1 MKKTLF
7 LLGLLF
13 CSLTFFGQT
22 TFSCTSASTVCPCGG
37 YGGSY
42 AEYYAGYF
50 ADNQSYFTSNS
61 PGITRNDPKIDF
73 TADNSWGSI
82 VPPASGSNANP
93 DTYSTRWSG
102 SMLLAAGTYSFWLT
116 SDDASWFWLGG
127 NAQAANPTNAT
138 AFINN
143 GGLHSAVTVMSTAS
157 LATTCRIDF
166 KVHFGEQGGQNRC
179 NLEYASTALGITR
192 QAVPAA
198 AFCPCM
204 STASLP
210 ITLNNFYVLANKDNV
225 TVYWKTDTEKNNN
238 LFRVHKSGDGIN
250 WSVLGE
256 QAGGGTTHQAREYTM
271 IDRNPLPGI
280 NYYYLEQVDFDG
292 GSERFP
298 TQVVDFSKSDNYLRL
313 FPNPFLDKLTL
324 VSSTEWNME
333 DSIEA
338 LDAFG
343 KPVAVKI
350 TKVDKFTIDVNTA
363 NLPQG
368 QYILRIKTPYQ
379 VITKKLVKN

>member
-7 LLGLLF
+7 LSGLLF
-13 CSLTFFGQT
+13 SAAALWGQT

-50 ADNQSYFTSNS
+50 ADNQSYFTSNT

-73 TADNSWGSI
+73 TADNSWGAI

-102 SMLLAAGTYSFWLT
+102 SMYLAAGTYSFWLT

-143 GGLHSAVTVMSTAS
+143 GGLHSAATVMSTAS
-157 LATTCRIDF
+157 LAASCRIDF
-166 KVHFGEQGGQNRC
+166 KVHFGENGGQNRC
-179 NLEYASTALGITR
+179 NLEYASPALGIAR

-204 STASLP
+204 STAALP
-210 ITLNNFYVLANKDNV
+210 ITLNNFYALANKDNI
-225 TVYWKTDTEKNNN
+225 TVYWKTDIEKNNR
-238 LFRVHKSGDGIN
+238 LFRVYKSGDGSK

-256 QAGGGTTHQAREYTM
+256 EAGGGTTHQAREYTM
-271 IDRNPLPGI
+271 TDRDPLPGI
-280 NYYYLEQVDFDG
+280 NYYYLEQVDVDG
-292 GSERFP
+292 ASEKFP
-298 TQVVDFSKSDNYLRL
+298 VQAVDFSRSDAYLHL

-324 VSSTEWNME
+324 VSNTEWNAE

-343 KPVAVKI
+343 KPVAA
-350 TKVDKFTIDVNTA
+350 KVIRTDKFTIDVYTTD
-363 NLPQG
+363 LPKG
-368 QYILRIKTPYQ
+368 QYILKIKTPYQ
-379 VITKKLVKN
+379 VIIKKLVKN